1 MDNKENKNFYKIPKL
16 QKYLPKLKDKQKE
29 LTGIGITEHTLLTGK
44 TGSGKSNSMLNFI
57 EKSSGTYK
65 KIYLI
70 YKTYEPLYRFL
81 EDSINGKNAE
91 EHEKKLILIEG
102 LNNKDMPKISD
113 FKDLDEKN
121 DKLYLFIFDDCVND
135 NSKADLNKILPFFTY
150 GRKKGIHLFFLTQS
164 YFDTNKFIRKNISH
178 LILNGI
184 NGKTELRN
192 ILREKAIG
200 DLDLDTLENM
210 YKYCKTKNTDDE
222 INFMKICCIECPTDK
237 MISRN
242 WDEYL
247 DPKVFKVEKKDKSK
261 KSKKSKK
268 YDSDSDSDS
277 SSSND
282 SSSDDDSVK
291 TFKLH

>member
-1 MDNKENKNFYKIPKL
+1 MNSDNKNFYKNQKL
-16 QKYLPKLKDKQKE
+16 SKYLPKLKDNQKE
-29 LTGIGITEHTLLTGK
+29 LTGIGITEHTLLCGK
-44 TGSGKSNSMLNFI
+44 TGSGKSNTLLNFI

-65 KIYLI
+65 KIFLV

-81 EDSINGKNAE
+81 EDCINGKNCPE
-91 EHEKKLILIEG
+91 EDRKIILIEG

-135 NSKADLNKILPFFTY
+135 TNKRDLEKILPFFVY
-150 GRKKGIHLFFLTQS
+150 GRKRGIHLFFLTQS

-210 YKYCKTKNTDDE
+210 YNYCKTKRTQDE
-222 INFMKICCIECPTDK
+222 INFMKICCIECDK
-237 MISRN
+237 NKIISRN
-242 WDEYL
+242 WNEYL
-247 DPKVFKVEKKDKSK
+247 NPKDFKNSKSK
-261 KSKKSKK
+261 KGYDSS
-268 YDSDSDSDS
+268 DSDSDSDTVE
-277 SSSND
+277 NLYFKI
-282 SSSDDDSVK
+282 DDLK
-291 TFKLH
+291 